1 MDDKLKEKCDS
12 YFDNVLF
19 PVLTPLA
26 VDTSRPFPFLA
37 NKTLNIAVRLAKD
50 SGDAFAVVQVPSII
64 PRFFEVSSENGRYF
78 VMLEDIIKNNLN
90 KLFQLYTIEAYA
102 DFRLTRDSDLDID
115 EEAEDLMVA
124 IEKSIKKRQRG
135 EPVRV
140 EIAQK
145 CDQALREFLVDM
157 LKVNESEIYEI
168 PGPLDLT
175 FLSKFGSIKGCD
187 DLRFEPIKPVTPPAD
202 FYGYDD
208 VFEAIREKDRL
219 VHHPFESFDS
229 VIRFVQA
236 AAEGR
241 RCSCYQAN
249 TLSCQRKFSDCCRLD
264 SCRRKWQTGYCT
276 C

>member
-1 MDDKLKEKCDS
+1 M
-12 YFDNVLF
+12 LF

-124 IEKSIKKRQRG
+124 I
-135 EPVRV
+135 
-140 EIAQK
+140 
-145 CDQALREFLVDM
+145 
-157 LKVNESEIYEI
+157 
-168 PGPLDLT
+168 
-175 FLSKFGSIKGCD
+175 
-187 DLRFEPIKPVTPPAD
+187 
-202 FYGYDD
+202 
-208 VFEAIREKDRL
+208 
-219 VHHPFESFDS
+219 
-229 VIRFVQA
+229 
-236 AAEGR
+236 
-241 RCSCYQAN
+241 
-249 TLSCQRKFSDCCRLD
+249 
-264 SCRRKWQTGYCT
+264 
-276 C
+276 

>member
-1 MDDKLKEKCDS
+1 LS
-12 YFDNVLF
+12 
-19 PVLTPLA
+19 
-26 VDTSRPFPFLA
+26 
-37 NKTLNIAVRLAKD
+37 
-50 SGDAFAVVQVPSII
+50 
-64 PRFFEVSSENGRYF
+64 
-78 VMLEDIIKNNLN
+78 
-90 KLFQLYTIEAYA
+90 
-102 DFRLTRDSDLDID
+102 LTRDSDLDID

-219 VHHPFESFDS
+219 VHHPFESFDFFKLFRPYDIIFFIES
-229 VIRFVQA
+229 CFKLNKYSNLFAIFCGTNQC
-236 AAEGR
+236 GNN
-241 RCSCYQAN
+241 RC
-249 TLSCQRKFSDCCRLD
+249 TPPI
-264 SCRRKWQTGYCT
+264 
-276 C
+276 